1 MAGSTRSTKAH
12 VAATPARALSP
23 AVSDAP
29 AAAAPLSPAPVVLSP
44 GPAASTSSA
53 ENDLLARLPELIALL
68 PLLNQLPAALPE
80 LAVRQTN
87 LEATAETTSASL
99 NNLWSEV
106 GELDGRLAALM
117 STVDNLKGSVDNLWK
132 ELDNLDD
139 TGSGFVRLADMKVAL
154 SKMETTWEGQFKR
167 IAEAVAASSAPRSA
181 ALGSTSS
188 AGAPSRSTSGLPA
201 SLAGKRA
208 RVESG
213 PSSMPASASH
223 YSQLGLGFGRSNA
236 PPVAKRPRIV
246 SEMAVERLISDAD
259 GNDDDEQLEDEDDE
273 VVVRP
278 RSMSPP
284 TLAEA
289 SPARPAP
296 PSTPPARASPALAGR
311 VDPTFTPST
320 SASASASKAA
330 AAAAAAAHHQVGP
343 FPLFA
348 TSPKPPRDVPLSPTF
363 ESPRRTTS
371 GSATAAN
378 LTLTPGR
385 TLFSSGGGAETPRS
399 RAARAKQQGMLPP
412 STNLTPGRRLAF
424 DLATT
429 STASSVSPARPF
441 TLGPSGIAGESSTAT
456 ATTTARPTGLSLLPS
471 LPLDSGNTAASS
483 SASSATAA
491 LTPPALTILTS
502 SPFPFPIPPTPP
514 LVSAWSRPKNVV
526 PPTPPAPRTM
536 FGTERDRDDRFGD
549 ED

>member
-1 MAGSTRSTKAH
+1 
-12 VAATPARALSP
+12 
-23 AVSDAP
+23 
-29 AAAAPLSPAPVVLSP
+29 LSPAPVVLSP

-53 ENDLLARLPELIALL
+53 DGDLLARLPELIAFL
-68 PLLNQLPAALPE
+68 PLLNQLPSVLPG
-80 LAVRQTN
+80 LATRQTN

-99 NNLWSEV
+99 NNLWNEV
-106 GELDGRLAALM
+106 GELDGRLAAL
-117 STVDNLKGSVDNLWK
+117 SATVDNLQGSVDNLWK
-132 ELDNLDD
+132 ELDNLDQD
-139 TGSGFVRLADMKVAL
+139 NTGFVRLADMRRAIN
-154 SKMETTWEGQFKR
+154 KMETSWAEQFKK
-167 IAEAVAASSAPRSA
+167 IADAVAGPSVSRPAAS
-181 ALGSTSS
+181 GSTSMS
-188 AGAPSRSTSGLPA
+188 APIAPAVLP
-201 SLAGKRA
+201 GKRA

-213 PSSMPASASH
+213 SSSTMTAPSS
-223 YSQLGLGFGRSNA
+223 QFGLTGLGRSNG

-259 GNDDDEQLEDEDDE
+259 DDDEQLEDEDDE

-278 RSMSPP
+278 RSTTPRALAASSPF
-284 TLAEA
+284 
-289 SPARPAP
+289 RPAP
-296 PSTPPARASPALAGR
+296 PSTPPARSSPALTGR

-320 SASASASKAA
+320 SASASASKIA

-363 ESPRRTTS
+363 ESPRRTT
-371 GSATAAN
+371 GSTTAAS

-385 TLFSSGGGAETPRS
+385 ALFSSGGGGGAETPRS

-412 STNLTPGRRLAF
+412 GMNLTPGRRLAF

-429 STASSVSPARPF
+429 SAASSTSPARP
-441 TLGPSGIAGESSTAT
+441 LAAAAGTSADGS
-456 ATTTARPTGLSLLPS
+456 TTTKNARPTGLSLLPS
-471 LPLDSGNTAASS
+471 LPLDNGGTAALS
-483 SASSATAA
+483 SASSTLAV
-491 LTPPALTILTS
+491 TPPALTIPTP

-514 LVSAWSRPKNVV
+514 RVGTWSKPKVVV

-549 ED
+549 EE